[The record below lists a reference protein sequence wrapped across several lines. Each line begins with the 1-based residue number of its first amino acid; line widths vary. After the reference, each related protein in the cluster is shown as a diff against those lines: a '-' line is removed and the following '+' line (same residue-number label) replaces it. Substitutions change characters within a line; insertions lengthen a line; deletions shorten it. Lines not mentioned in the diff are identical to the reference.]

1 MTGLDPAF
9 EVPEEL
15 KEQVAERLKTTGALR
30 PIIRSVKVAMTAA
43 IAELRGLRPD
53 AKSVLEIKRFENATP
68 ADLAGLQGI
77 YRFLEQHGLKYTL
90 SCLEEESGIEKR
102 KNAIDLEGLF
112 GSATA

>member
-1 MTGLDPAF
+1 MAGLDPVF

-53 AKSVLEIKRFENATP
+53 AKSVLEIKRFENATD
-68 ADLAGLQGI
+68 ADRDGLQAI
-77 YRFLEQHGLKYTL
+77 YRFLERHGLKYTL
-90 SCLEEESGIEKR
+90 ACLGEESGIDNTKDG
-102 KNAIDLEGLF
+102 IDLERLF
-112 GSATA
+112 G